1 MADDAI
7 HRELLNSAIRKR
19 QSGQKLTS
27 KEQRAL
33 DRFKREQDQQLREE
47 AYRTLP
53 KKRWVQWSGRQHK
66 VLADQASMYG
76 IPLEGETIDLPRV
89 ARWIHDLLADHG
101 RKILA
106 GDAADE
112 IWTGD
117 SASPA
122 LERLREVQ
130 YEIKKRELAE
140 LDKTLVSR
148 DTMRKMLT
156 QGATILRSLGDTLQR
171 QFGPDA
177 LDLLNDSLAD
187 FERAIEAF
195 FEEQAQ
201 AEEAEPTNQ
210 GDEHG
215 RQTTGGSAAAGG
227 RSDRARRGHQK
238 AD

>member
-1 MADDAI
+1 MADDATN
-7 HRELLNSAIRKR
+7 RELLNAAIRKR
-19 QSGQKLTS
+19 QTGQKLTS

-33 DRFKREQDQQLREE
+33 DRFKREQDEQQREIH
-47 AYRTLP
+47 YRTLP

-66 VLADQASMYG
+66 VLAEQASTYG

-106 GDAADE
+106 GDSAEE

-117 SASPA
+117 TSSPA

-140 LDKTLVSR
+140 LDKTLVAR
-148 DTMRKMLT
+148 DAMRKMLT
-156 QGATILRSLGDTLQR
+156 QGATILRGLGDTLQR

-177 LDLLNDSLAD
+177 LDLLNDALAD
-187 FERAIEAF
+187 FDRSIEAF
-195 FEEQAQ
+195 FEEQA
-201 AEEAEPTNQ
+201 AAEAEQTDD
-210 GDEHG
+210 DEPKQQ
-215 RQTTGGSAAAGG
+215 RSARPASGKNAG
-227 RSDRARRGHQK
+227 
-238 AD
+238 